1 MATKSDVPVDLYIA
15 TYSDENA
22 AQEDYDGLKRLVK
35 EDVIDIDG
43 MVLVSRDSEG
53 KINVKDSAHDVGK
66 GSAIGL
72 VGGAVVGLIFPPA
85 VLGSAL
91 IGGGVGAAVG
101 ALKSRH
107 DKKEIK
113 KEVEDVLPPDS
124 SGIAVLIEEKWVGEV
139 EKSLSK
145 AEKRM
150 REAIDEENAEELR
163 TAAREENL

>member
-22 AQEDYDGLKRLVK
+22 AQEDYDSLKRLVK
-35 EDVIDIDG
+35 EDIIDIDG
-43 MVLVSRDSEG
+43 MVLVSRNAEG

-66 GSAIGL
+66 GTAIGA

-91 IGGGVGAAVG
+91 IGGGIGAAVG
-101 ALKSRH
+101 ALKSHR
-107 DKKEIK
+107 DKKDIK

-139 EKSLSK
+139 ERTLSK
-145 AEKRM
+145 AEKALT
-150 REAIDEENAEELR
+150 ELVDKENVEEIK
-163 TAAREENL
+163 AAAQKDR